1 MESTRSS
8 NIRQG
13 ITVEI
18 LTIVWMVI
26 EMAASIAAGIAA
38 RSVLLTAFGI
48 DSLIELV
55 SGAVL
60 LWRLTAES
68 KQGDLESVELA
79 EQRAAWVVAVT
90 LGLLCLYVLC
100 SSLAGLLWHSQP
112 ENSLPGIGIALAA
125 IVIMPILAISKRR
138 IAARIDS
145 QALAGDA
152 VNSWTCAYMAGTVL
166 VGLLLNMLFGWWWI
180 EYVAAIIFLFWLVR
194 ETWEAFEEAR
204 GKARQEDI

>member
-180 EYVAAIIFLFWLVR
+180 EYVAAIIFLFWLGR